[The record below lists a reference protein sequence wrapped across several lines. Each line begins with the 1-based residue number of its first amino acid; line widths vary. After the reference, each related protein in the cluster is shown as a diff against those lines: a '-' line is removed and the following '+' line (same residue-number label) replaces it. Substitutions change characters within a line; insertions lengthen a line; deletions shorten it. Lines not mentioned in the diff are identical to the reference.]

1 MKKLFTSALLAGLSI
16 VAFAQSA
23 LTITGIVTDSAGA
36 PAAGRAIVAIDS
48 TGQIPVFGFD
58 MTDPNGM
65 YSIQNMGN
73 ASGVMMVGTDDCDGT
88 ILVQAFP
95 YSGSDS
101 LSANFTLSCVPTG
114 NPWGGGNGPGNG
126 GGNHPGGGNGPWGG
140 GNGPGNGGGNHPGG
154 GNGPWGGGNGN
165 GGGNHPGGGNGGNH
179 PGGGCGNGGGN
190 HPGVGNGGGN
200 HPGGGICNPCNPVFF
215 PHTDSTLTVDFHL
228 VNVDSTLTYTWDF
241 GDGSTATGINP
252 QYTYTTAGSYV
263 ACVAVSGMLPDSTVC
278 NDTVCRVVVVP
289 FTPQLGGC
297 NGGGNH
303 PWGGGNHP
311 SGGNGPGN
319 GGGNHP
325 GGGNGP
331 WGGGNGPQPCMAGFV
346 AVPDTAPMSYFFM
359 TLPGDTNN
367 VYAWDFGD
375 GATGSTPLENH
386 MYANTGSYVVCL
398 TVTNA
403 VDSCT
408 NTHCNTL
415 VVSSATWTNINSFT
429 VGTSENTWSTELNA
443 YPVPFQNTLQLEF
456 EVAEEGTLHISLM
469 DAQGRVVLNESAD
482 ATRGIQR
489 VSLNTES
496 VSNGIYFVMVE
507 ANGTTTV
514 RRVVK

>member
-1 MKKLFTSALLAGLSI
+1 
-16 VAFAQSA
+16 
-23 LTITGIVTDSAGA
+23 
-36 PAAGRAIVAIDS
+36 
-48 TGQIPVFGFD
+48 
-58 MTDPNGM
+58 
-65 YSIQNMGN
+65 
-73 ASGVMMVGTDDCDGT
+73 
-88 ILVQAFP
+88 
-95 YSGSDS
+95 
-101 LSANFTLSCVPTG
+101 
-114 NPWGGGNGPGNG
+114 
-126 GGNHPGGGNGPWGG
+126 
-140 GNGPGNGGGNHPGG
+140 
-154 GNGPWGGGNGN
+154 
-165 GGGNHPGGGNGGNH
+165 
-179 PGGGCGNGGGN
+179 
-190 HPGVGNGGGN
+190 
-200 HPGGGICNPCNPVFF
+200 
-215 PHTDSTLTVDFHL
+215 
-228 VNVDSTLTYTWDF
+228 
-241 GDGSTATGINP
+241 
-252 QYTYTTAGSYV
+252 
-263 ACVAVSGMLPDSTVC
+263 
-278 NDTVCRVVVVP
+278 
-289 FTPQLGGC
+289 
-297 NGGGNH
+297 
-303 PWGGGNHP
+303 
-311 SGGNGPGN
+311 
-319 GGGNHP
+319 
-325 GGGNGP
+325 
-331 WGGGNGPQPCMAGFV
+331 
-346 AVPDTAPMSYFFM
+346 MSYFFM

-408 NTHCNTL
+408 NTHCDTL